1 MEMCITV
8 YGTMENPIHSLW
20 KRKSSF
26 PTSFKQGFPQSHE
39 HSQLYNISTMPAPTE
54 SIPLSISFLK
64 SLFYRYIPAFSAKS
78 DFRPIS
84 TDFFSSGR
92 LSNTPL
98 YPFSIKEV
106 PYAIKYSFISSHS
119 CHNPSNNAL
128 LSIKVSSS
136 SKPCGGL

>member
-1 MEMCITV
+1 MRKLKQ
-8 YGTMENPIHSLW
+8 NPNFFIRKCLKLRIYNRKFGFLLSLD
-20 KRKSSF
+20 F
-26 PTSFKQGFPQSHE
+26 
-39 HSQLYNISTMPAPTE
+39 STMPTPTE